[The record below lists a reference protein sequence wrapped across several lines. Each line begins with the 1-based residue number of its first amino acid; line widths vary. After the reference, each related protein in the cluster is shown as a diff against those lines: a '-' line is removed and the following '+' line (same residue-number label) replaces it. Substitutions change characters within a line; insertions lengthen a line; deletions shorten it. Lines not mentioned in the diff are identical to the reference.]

1 MRHKYRI
8 TLISDFTREILNRTF
23 LALGSQFF
31 NFDYKKKEYVFVRSE
46 QQIKN
51 IIKNF
56 LKKQLAHC

>member
-8 TLISDFTREILNRTF
+8 TLISDFTREILNRIF

-31 NFDYKKKEYVFVRSE
+31 NFDYKKKKYVFVRTE